1 MYLTEENINKNPFKQ
16 FEIWFEEAKKIGLK
30 DPNAMN
36 VASAT
41 KSGIPSSRMVL
52 LKAYSEEGFIFYT
65 NYTSRKS
72 GEILDNPIV
81 ALNFFWDA
89 LERQIRIEGEI
100 KKVEKEVSDA
110 YFNSR
115 SRLSQLG
122 AHASNQSQIIE
133 NYEELTDKLNSFD
146 EKYKDKDIPR
156 PDHWGGFIVIPSSI
170 EFWQGHDGRLHDR
183 LKFEKAV
190 KLDSTSFAAHV
201 MMSTMSIPNSEKQEL
216 H

>member
-41 KSGIPSSRMVL
+41 KNGVPSSRMVL
-52 LKAYSEEGFIFYT
+52 LKAYSEQGFIFYT

-100 KKVEKEVSDA
+100 KKVDKEISDT
-110 YFNSR
+110 YFSSR

-122 AHASNQSQIIE
+122 AHASNQSQVIE

-146 EKYKDKDIPR
+146 EQYKDTDIPR

-183 LKFEKAV
+183 LKFENE
-190 KLDSTSFAAHV
+190 DNNWV
-201 MMSTMSIPNSEKQEL
+201 MKRLSP
-216 H
+216 

>member
-16 FEIWFEEAKKIGLK
+16 FEIWFEEAKKTGLK

-156 PDHWGGFIVIPSSI
+156 PDHWGGFIVIPRTI

-183 LKFEKAV
+183 LKFEKENDNWAM
-190 KLDSTSFAAHV
+190 KRLS
-201 MMSTMSIPNSEKQEL
+201 P
-216 H
+216 

>member
-1 MYLTEENINKNPFKQ
+1 MYLSEENINKNPFKQ
-16 FEIWFEEAKKIGLK
+16 FEIWFEEAKNIGLK

-146 EKYKDKDIPR
+146 EKYKDTDIPR

-183 LKFEKAV
+183 LKFEKENDNWLM
-190 KLDSTSFAAHV
+190 KRLS
-201 MMSTMSIPNSEKQEL
+201 P
-216 H
+216 

>member
-156 PDHWGGFIVIPSSI
+156 PDHWGGFIVIPSTI

-183 LKFEKAV
+183 LKFEKEN
-190 KLDSTSFAAHV
+190 DNWV
-201 MMSTMSIPNSEKQEL
+201 MKRLSP
-216 H
+216 

>member
-122 AHASNQSQIIE
+122 AHASNQSQVIE
-133 NYEELTDKLNSFD
+133 NYEELTTKLNSFD
-146 EKYKDKDIPR
+146 EQFKDTDIPR

-183 LKFEKAV
+183 LKFKKEN
-190 KLDSTSFAAHV
+190 DNWV
-201 MMSTMSIPNSEKQEL
+201 MKRLSP
-216 H
+216 

>member
-133 NYEELTDKLNSFD
+133 NYEDLTDKLNSFE

-183 LKFEKAV
+183 LKFEKEN
-190 KLDSTSFAAHV
+190 DNWV
-201 MMSTMSIPNSEKQEL
+201 MKRLSP
-216 H
+216 

>member
-100 KKVEKEVSDA
+100 KKVGKEVSDA

-156 PDHWGGFIVIPSSI
+156 PDHWGGFIVIPSTI

-183 LKFEKAV
+183 LKFEKENTNWV
-190 KLDSTSFAAHV
+190 LKRLS
-201 MMSTMSIPNSEKQEL
+201 P
-216 H
+216 

>member
-100 KKVEKEVSDA
+100 KKVDKEVSDT
-110 YFNSR
+110 YFSSR

-122 AHASNQSQIIE
+122 AHASNQSQVIE

-146 EKYKDKDIPR
+146 EQYKDTDIPR
-156 PDHWGGFIVIPSSI
+156 PEHWGGFIVIPSSI

-183 LKFEKAV
+183 LKFENENNNW
-190 KLDSTSFAAHV
+190 V
-201 MMSTMSIPNSEKQEL
+201 MRRLSP
-216 H
+216 

>member
-1 MYLTEENINKNPFKQ
+1 MYLTEKNINKNPFKQ

-183 LKFEKAV
+183 LKFEKEN
-190 KLDSTSFAAHV
+190 DNWV
-201 MMSTMSIPNSEKQEL
+201 MKRLSP
-216 H
+216 

>member
-122 AHASNQSQIIE
+122 AHASNQSQVIE
-133 NYEELTDKLNSFD
+133 NYEELTNKLNSFD
-146 EKYKDKDIPR
+146 EQYKDADIPR

-183 LKFEKAV
+183 LKFEKEN
-190 KLDSTSFAAHV
+190 DNWV
-201 MMSTMSIPNSEKQEL
+201 MKRLSP
-216 H
+216 

>member
-156 PDHWGGFIVIPSSI
+156 PDHWGGFIVIPSTI

-183 LKFEKAV
+183 LKFEKENTNWIL
-190 KLDSTSFAAHV
+190 KRLS
-201 MMSTMSIPNSEKQEL
+201 P
-216 H
+216 

>member
-41 KSGIPSSRMVL
+41 KSGVPSSRMVL

-122 AHASNQSQIIE
+122 AHASNQSQVIE
-133 NYEELTDKLNSFD
+133 NYEELTTKLNSFD
-146 EKYKDKDIPR
+146 EQFKDTDIPR

-183 LKFEKAV
+183 LKFEKEN
-190 KLDSTSFAAHV
+190 DNWV
-201 MMSTMSIPNSEKQEL
+201 MKRLSP
-216 H
+216 

>member
-146 EKYKDKDIPR
+146 EKYKDTDIPR

-183 LKFEKAV
+183 LKFEKEN
-190 KLDSTSFAAHV
+190 DNWV
-201 MMSTMSIPNSEKQEL
+201 MKRLSP
-216 H
+216 

>member
-16 FEIWFEEAKKIGLK
+16 FEIWFEDAKKIGLK

-52 LKAYSEEGFIFYT
+52 LKAYSEQGFIFYT

-72 GEILDNPIV
+72 GEILDNPMV

-146 EKYKDKDIPR
+146 EQFKNKDIPR

-183 LKFEKAV
+183 LKFEKENNNWV
-190 KLDSTSFAAHV
+190 IKRLS
-201 MMSTMSIPNSEKQEL
+201 P
-216 H
+216 

>member
-52 LKAYSEEGFIFYT
+52 LKAYSEKGFIFYT

-183 LKFEKAV
+183 LKFEKENTNWV
-190 KLDSTSFAAHV
+190 LKRLS
-201 MMSTMSIPNSEKQEL
+201 P
-216 H
+216 

>member
-1 MYLTEENINKNPFKQ
+1 MYLTEENVNKNPFKQ

-146 EKYKDKDIPR
+146 EKYKDTDIPR

-183 LKFEKAV
+183 LKFEKEN
-190 KLDSTSFAAHV
+190 DNWV
-201 MMSTMSIPNSEKQEL
+201 MKRLSP
-216 H
+216 

>member
-156 PDHWGGFIVIPSSI
+156 PDHWGGFIVIPRTI

-183 LKFEKAV
+183 LKFEKENTNWV
-190 KLDSTSFAAHV
+190 LKRLS
-201 MMSTMSIPNSEKQEL
+201 P
-216 H
+216 

>member
-146 EKYKDKDIPR
+146 EKYKDTDIPR

-183 LKFEKAV
+183 LKFENEN
-190 KLDSTSFAAHV
+190 DNWV
-201 MMSTMSIPNSEKQEL
+201 MKRLSP
-216 H
+216 

>member
-100 KKVEKEVSDA
+100 KKVGKEVSDA

-156 PDHWGGFIVIPSSI
+156 PDHWGGFIVIPSTI

-183 LKFEKAV
+183 LKFEKEN
-190 KLDSTSFAAHV
+190 SNWV
-201 MMSTMSIPNSEKQEL
+201 MKRLSP
-216 H
+216 

>member
-52 LKAYSEEGFIFYT
+52 LKAYSEKGFIFYT

-72 GEILDNPIV
+72 GEILENPIV

-156 PDHWGGFIVIPSSI
+156 PDHWGGFIVIPSTI

-183 LKFEKAV
+183 LKFEKENTNWV
-190 KLDSTSFAAHV
+190 LKRLS
-201 MMSTMSIPNSEKQEL
+201 P
-216 H
+216 